1 MKQIKSKVMRLF
13 KLRVSFPLRNTSCA
27 KPSTVT
33 RLSTKCCRF
42 WLTCG
47 SIWSF
52 KYPMACWYVHIRF
65 LSFLSLFP
73 FGFLEDRS
81 TFCIRYV
88 FIRRMARARTP
99 MNHFP
104 RIQFKILVD
113 NRNSLLF
120 VTTDGFRDRYSRA
133 DSEHNSRVR
142 PAPGFPCI
150 CNNPVRILI
159 LVLRILYRSQTP
171 KHIDKKARGIRVVF
185 MYFDIS
191 FHKPSRIWTVLP
203 SHMWTYTYQ
212 PPRARKR
219 CPKALP
225 TAPHTPIRKSPHA
238 FEFVSNLISHWGC

>member
-13 KLRVSFPLRNTSCA
+13 KLRLSFPLRNTSCA

-52 KYPMACWYVHIRF
+52 KYPMACWYVHIRL

-88 FIRRMARARTP
+88 FVRRMARARTP

-133 DSEHNSRVR
+133 DGEHNSRVR

-171 KHIDKKARGIRVVF
+171 KHIDKKARGIVWF
-185 MYFDIS
+185 LCIS
-191 FHKPSRIWTVLP
+191 ILAFINPAAFGRSCRPICELTHAS
-203 SHMWTYTYQ
+203 
-212 PPRARKR
+212 PPGRGSGAPKR
-219 CPKALP
+219 CLLP
-225 TAPHTPIRKSPHA
+225 HIPQSESRPNAKLK
-238 FEFVSNLISHWGC
+238 E